1 MYFRS
6 FAGKVM
12 SFVNFTCPSV
22 TGCPAGLSTFPCTV
36 AFCAI
41 AGAAAPIA
49 TTAVAVSK
57 ISLQVLIRFL
67 PSCESSR
74 LHPLSTLVWTRET
87 GPCHHPPLLRRGGLR
102 AARPTYMDR
111 CPWFNFAQLCT
122 SFSAARFNDPPAPK
136 RSPRRSHLPSSQEPP
151 RPRPTPLEPPA
162 RPPDAPVAAQ
172 KTLRE
177 SDCSRS
183 LPAGMQ

>member
-1 MYFRS
+1 
-6 FAGKVM
+6 M
-12 SFVNFTCPSV
+12 SFVNFTWPSV
-22 TGCPAGLSTFPCTV
+22 TGCPAGLITV

-41 AGAAAPIA
+41 AGAATPIA

-87 GPCHHPPLLRRGGLR
+87 GPSHILPFATGGGLR

-111 CPWFNFAQLCT
+111 CPRFNFAQLCT
-122 SFSAARFNDPPAPK
+122 SSCAADSTTLPLRGALRGGHIFH
-136 RSPRRSHLPSSQEPP
+136 RLRGLHSRGQHLSSRQ
-151 RPRPTPLEPPA
+151 L
-162 RPPDAPVAAQ
+162 V
-172 KTLRE
+172 LRTH
-177 SDCSRS
+177 
-183 LPAGMQ
+183 L

>member
-87 GPCHHPPLLRRGGLR
+87 GPSHILPFARGVVLR
-102 AARPTYMDR
+102 AAGPTYMYR
-111 CPWFNFAQLCT
+111 CP
-122 SFSAARFNDPPAPK
+122 RFNPAQFLVQPGLASLRLRGALRGDHIFHGLRDLHGRGQHLARRGFVLRTHLQQRRK
-136 RSPRRSHLPSSQEPP
+136 RSGNQIVRVLSLQE
-151 RPRPTPLEPPA
+151 
-162 RPPDAPVAAQ
+162 
-172 KTLRE
+172 
-177 SDCSRS
+177 
-183 LPAGMQ
+183 